1 MNKYVFVL
9 IVCAVVFLVC
19 FLIDSLLKLLF
30 PKSRLEKSKQVVR
43 PPRRSAVIGVILTFA
58 GAAMLV
64 KLLPEKGDLLFILG
78 SIVAVIF
85 GVILLCT
92 YFSFVIYYDDE
103 GFLYKAWGHGKQ
115 EFRYSQIR
123 GQRSLLTRGGVNTIL
138 FVGEEEINLY
148 SAMQNLNAFLS
159 KAFFKWCAAKGIDPD
174 SVENN
179 PRMATYFPDPDCTVF
194 VFPRGLFHRDQAIR
208 PDGDGHAVLDIGQE
222 VLAEGIDDRH
232 LAGLEPDVGENGA
245 GCRQRVDGVGEQHAR
260 RLPVHRAR
268 AVEDEAAR
276 GRADGLRQAE
286 RLAGHGLAVEVGVIL
301 VAAFGRLVAELERFL
316 ERGQRIE
323 SAVRHERFGLRAAGR
338 DDTALEGL
346 HACLPPFVIL
356 ARISSSV

>member
-58 GAAMLV
+58 GIAMLV
-64 KLLPEKGDLLFILG
+64 RNLAETPDALFIIG

-103 GFLYKAWGHGKQ
+103 GFLYKTWGHGKQ

-179 PRMATYFPDPDCTVF
+179 PRMATYFPDPD
-194 VFPRGLFHRDQAIR
+194 PAKPQ
-208 PDGDGHAVLDIGQE
+208 DGGQ
-222 VLAEGIDDRH
+222 
-232 LAGLEPDVGENGA
+232 
-245 GCRQRVDGVGEQHAR
+245 
-260 RLPVHRAR
+260 
-268 AVEDEAAR
+268 
-276 GRADGLRQAE
+276 
-286 RLAGHGLAVEVGVIL
+286 
-301 VAAFGRLVAELERFL
+301 
-316 ERGQRIE
+316 
-323 SAVRHERFGLRAAGR
+323 
-338 DDTALEGL
+338 
-346 HACLPPFVIL
+346 
-356 ARISSSV
+356 

>member
-123 GQRSLLTRGGVNTIL
+123 GQRSLLTRGGVNTI
-138 FVGEEEINLY
+138 
-148 SAMQNLNAFLS
+148 QNLNAFLS

-179 PRMATYFPDPDCTVF
+179 PRMATYFPDPD
-194 VFPRGLFHRDQAIR
+194 PAKPQ
-208 PDGDGHAVLDIGQE
+208 DG
-222 VLAEGIDDRH
+222 
-232 LAGLEPDVGENGA
+232 
-245 GCRQRVDGVGEQHAR
+245 RQ
-260 RLPVHRAR
+260 
-268 AVEDEAAR
+268 
-276 GRADGLRQAE
+276 
-286 RLAGHGLAVEVGVIL
+286 
-301 VAAFGRLVAELERFL
+301 
-316 ERGQRIE
+316 
-323 SAVRHERFGLRAAGR
+323 
-338 DDTALEGL
+338 
-346 HACLPPFVIL
+346 
-356 ARISSSV
+356 

>member
-19 FLIDSLLKLLF
+19 FLIDTLLKLIF

-64 KLLPEKGDLLFILG
+64 KLLPEKSDVLFLIG

-92 YFSFVIYYDDE
+92 YFSIAIYYDDE
-103 GFLYKAWGHGKQ
+103 GFLYKAWGHGKK

-138 FVGEEEINLY
+138 FVGDEEINLY

-159 KAFFKWCAAKGIDPD
+159 KAFFKWCAARGIDPD

-179 PRMATYFPDPDCTVF
+179 PRMATYFPD
-194 VFPRGLFHRDQAIR
+194 L
-208 PDGDGHAVLDIGQE
+208 DG
-222 VLAEGIDDRH
+222 
-232 LAGLEPDVGENGA
+232 EPA
-245 GCRQRVDGVGEQHAR
+245 Q
-260 RLPVHRAR
+260 
-268 AVEDEAAR
+268 
-276 GRADGLRQAE
+276 
-286 RLAGHGLAVEVGVIL
+286 
-301 VAAFGRLVAELERFL
+301 
-316 ERGQRIE
+316 
-323 SAVRHERFGLRAAGR
+323 S
-338 DDTALEGL
+338 
-346 HACLPPFVIL
+346 
-356 ARISSSV
+356 

>member
-43 PPRRSAVIGVILTFA
+43 PPRSDV
-58 GAAMLV
+58 
-64 KLLPEKGDLLFILG
+64 LFIIG

-138 FVGEEEINLY
+138 FVGKEEINLY

-179 PRMATYFPDPDCTVF
+179 PRMATYFPDPD
-194 VFPRGLFHRDQAIR
+194 PAKPQ
-208 PDGDGHAVLDIGQE
+208 DGGQ
-222 VLAEGIDDRH
+222 
-232 LAGLEPDVGENGA
+232 
-245 GCRQRVDGVGEQHAR
+245 
-260 RLPVHRAR
+260 
-268 AVEDEAAR
+268 
-276 GRADGLRQAE
+276 
-286 RLAGHGLAVEVGVIL
+286 
-301 VAAFGRLVAELERFL
+301 
-316 ERGQRIE
+316 
-323 SAVRHERFGLRAAGR
+323 
-338 DDTALEGL
+338 
-346 HACLPPFVIL
+346 
-356 ARISSSV
+356 